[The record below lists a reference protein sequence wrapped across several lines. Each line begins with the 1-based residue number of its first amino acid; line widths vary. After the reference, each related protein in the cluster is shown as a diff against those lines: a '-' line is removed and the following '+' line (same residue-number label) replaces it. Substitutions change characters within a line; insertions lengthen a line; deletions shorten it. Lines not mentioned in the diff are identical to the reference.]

1 MMGTYAMTGGA
12 TGIGAAIRARL
23 AAEGHRV
30 IVVDIK
36 DADIIANLGTPEGRA
51 AALVALRALAPEGL
65 DGFVPCAGVASHVP
79 DRAVLPSVNYFGTVD
94 LLLGLQDLLVARRG
108 AVVLISSNS
117 APGPTSDEYIDALLA
132 HDEPRAREL
141 ASGIAGQWA
150 YAGSKRALARWMRR
164 QAAQWAQQG
173 VRLNAIAPGYTQTPM
188 TAAVEQDPTYGAAI
202 RTFMASIPVGRPG
215 QPEDMADAVMFLL
228 SPAASFV
235 CGSVLF
241 VDGGHDAMQ
250 RPDVL

>member
-1 MMGTYAMTGGA
+1 MGVYAMTGGA

-23 AAEGHRV
+23 SSEGHRV
-30 IVVDIK
+30 VVVDIK
-36 DADIIANLGTPEGRA
+36 DADIIANLGTPEGRQS
-51 AALVALRALAPEGL
+51 ALAELRSRVPDGL
-65 DGFVPCAGVASHVP
+65 DGFVPCAGVAGHIP
-79 DRAVLPSVNYFGTVD
+79 DRALVPSVNFFGSVD
-94 LLLGLQDLLVARRG
+94 LLLGVKDLLVARQG

-117 APGPTSDEYIDALLA
+117 APGPTSEDYIAALLA
-132 HDEPRAREL
+132 QDEPRAREL
-141 ASGIAGQWA
+141 ATGIAGQWA
-150 YAGSKRALARWMRR
+150 YAGSKRALTYWMRR
-164 QAAQWAQQG
+164 HTAEWAREG

-188 TAAVEQDPTYGAAI
+188 TAATEQDPTYGPAI
-202 RTFMASIPVGRPG
+202 RKFLASIPVGRPG

-250 RPDVL
+250 RPDVF